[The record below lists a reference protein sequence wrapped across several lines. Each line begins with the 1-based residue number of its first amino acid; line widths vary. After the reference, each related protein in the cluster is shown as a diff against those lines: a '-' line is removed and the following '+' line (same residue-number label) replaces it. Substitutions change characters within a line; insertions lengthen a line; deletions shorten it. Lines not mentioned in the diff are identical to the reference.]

1 MNLIRKHVRR
11 VFKKGGLAKNTHSS
25 KLLGCS
31 PRELEIH
38 LQRKIELWNATC
50 PERDT
55 MHRST
60 VHIDHI
66 KPARTLADF
75 VNKADSNLFTH
86 INHCLRQGVDDDDTM
101 RCIKEIC
108 HYTNLQPLTPHQN
121 LAKQG
126 RWTPEDELFWR
137 EHIIFQPSFEG
148 IFLGKNTACS
158 EQPGC

>member
-11 VFKKGGLAKNTHSS
+11 VFKKGGLAKNTHSRD
-25 KLLGCS
+25 LLGCS
-31 PRELEIH
+31 PRELELH
-38 LQRKIELWNATC
+38 LQRKIDLWNAAC

-66 KPARTLADF
+66 KPARTLGDSLLE
-75 VNKADSNLFTH
+75 VNSTLLTH
-86 INHCLRQGVDDDDTM
+86 VDRCLREGVDDDTM
-101 RCIKEIC
+101 RRIKEIC
-108 HYTNLQPLTPHQN
+108 HYTNLQPLTPRQN

-137 EHIIFQPSFEG
+137 EHVLFQPMFTQIYMGTS
-148 IFLGKNTACS
+148 TA
-158 EQPGC
+158 